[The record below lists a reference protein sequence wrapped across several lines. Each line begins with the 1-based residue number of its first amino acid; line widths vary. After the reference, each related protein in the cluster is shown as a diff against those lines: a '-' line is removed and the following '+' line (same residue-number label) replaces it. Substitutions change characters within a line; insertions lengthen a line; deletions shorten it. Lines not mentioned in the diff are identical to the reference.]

1 MIKVFHYDRS
11 TACQRV
17 RLLLEEKQLEWES
30 VIVDTARG
38 DIDDLPENYYTLN
51 PKGLTPVI
59 IHEGK
64 AIPESVVILEYLEDK
79 FPTPSFRP
87 DSSEDKADMR
97 LWMKK
102 IDDGIHVAS
111 RTIGVCLVN
120 RHIYEEKDPEL
131 IKKYYDKMKDDV
143 RKNNDQINIEYGL
156 ESPLLPNA
164 IAQFKKL
171 FTEMDNHLKT
181 HKWLVNDNY
190 SLADIAVVG
199 GGYGKGIHNVLEPA
213 AFGVPMITGPKI
225 NRFREAV
232 LLKQHSA
239 LHTAATPLALTKKL
253 KALLAPDN
261 TQQLKR
267 SGDAALSFVTDQ
279 TGSAEKIS
287 SYLP

>member
-17 RLLLEEKQLEWES
+17 RLLLEEKKLEWES
-30 VIVDTARG
+30 TIVDTARG

-64 AIPESVVILEYLEDK
+64 AIPESLIILEYLEDK
-79 FPTPSFRP
+79 FPTPCFRP
-87 DSSEDKADMR
+87 DSAEDKANMR
-97 LWMKK
+97 LWMRK

-120 RHIYEEKDPEL
+120 RHIYEEKDPDL
-131 IKKYYDKMKDDV
+131 IKKYYDKMKDEV
-143 RKNNDQINIEYGL
+143 RKNNDQVNIEYGL

-190 SLADIAVVG
+190 SLADIALVV
-199 GGYGKGIHNVLEPA
+199 YLQRLESFMMAPLWSDLRYLDNWYERISNRKAYKVAVLDWGDITASKRKENGLK
-213 AFGVPMITGPKI
+213 AFKKI
-225 NRFREAV
+225 NQYW
-232 LLKQHSA
+232 L
-239 LHTAATPLALTKKL
+239 
-253 KALLAPDN
+253 DN
-261 TQQLKR
+261 
-267 SGDAALSFVTDQ
+267 
-279 TGSAEKIS
+279 
-287 SYLP
+287 